1 MGPEAGWGLV
11 GGESEP
17 HRAVE
22 GGSMW
27 ASLHQGSL
35 AGPRQGEAE
44 TGRATGSTVPWHLAL
59 LVMGLEAVFTQ
70 HLVL

>member
-1 MGPEAGWGLV
+1 
-11 GGESEP
+11 
-17 HRAVE
+17 
-22 GGSMW
+22 MW
-27 ASLHQGSL
+27 ASLRQGSL

-44 TGRATGSTVPWHLAL
+44 TGRATGSTVLWHLAL

>member
-1 MGPEAGWGLV
+1 M

-17 HRAVE
+17 HRSVE

-27 ASLHQGSL
+27 ASLCQGSL
-35 AGPRQGEAE
+35 ARPRQGEAE
-44 TGRATGSTVPWHLAL
+44 KGHVIGPTVLWRLAL

-70 HLVL
+70 HLVP